1 MLYNSKWLKK
11 TIETLLGT
19 GIPKRFVRCGYTRC
33 DYTRCDRT
41 EIMASVTILK
51 SSFISVMVTAI
62 IITNNYKRDL

>member
-11 TIETLLGT
+11 TIETLLGMVV
-19 GIPKRFVRCGYTRC
+19 PKRARWS
-33 DYTRCDRT
+33 DYTRYDRT
-41 EIMASVTILK
+41 DKIASVTILK